1 MHLNIEDQYN
11 LNIVLVPK
19 AGVIYLIKVPEA
31 KGCTKK
37 KKRNCFKAQEVQL
50 DQLDTMVSPHIQSK

>member
-1 MHLNIEDQYN
+1 MKNYVIN
-11 LNIVLVPK
+11 LNIVSVPK

-37 KKRNCFKAQEVQL
+37 KKREI
-50 DQLDTMVSPHIQSK
+50 VSKLRKYS

>member
-1 MHLNIEDQYN
+1 MKNYVIN

-37 KKRNCFKAQEVQL
+37 KRNCFKAQEVQL